1 MKTLNF
7 EILRDHAPDLA
18 DTGGFVEMYVYT
30 DPASSAVKLRILV
43 EQMVLHIF
51 DCLNIPLPDK
61 PKLRDLIE
69 EPAFRHVTPLAVRYK
84 LDAVRV
90 HGNAGAHGRY
100 ISEETSLWLLR
111 EAFQLVCWF
120 FLTYLCREEA
130 PCPEYQPPSKTKLE
144 AMRKTRPSIEEEI
157 EELREHELESVVAKE
172 TRNLDACYDFAEPT
186 PRETFEPI
194 ADLQSMF
201 TRQQLRKWLGKISQ
215 GEALDSGVK
224 AAATLHFEN
233 EGGTK

>member
-18 DTGGFVEMYVYT
+18 DTGGFAEMYVYT

-69 EPAFRHVTPLAVRYK
+69 EPAFQHVTPLAVLYK

-90 HGNAGAHGRY
+90 NGNAGAHGRY

-111 EAFQLVCWF
+111 ETFQLVCWF
-120 FLTYLCREEA
+120 FLTYLCQKEA
-130 PCPEYQPPSKTKLE
+130 PCPEYQTPSKTTPE
-144 AMRKTRPSIEEEI
+144 AKRKTRLSIEEEI
-157 EELREHELESVVAKE
+157 EEPSEYALESVVVAKS
-172 TRNLDACYDFAEPT
+172 RNLDACYDLAEPT
-186 PRETFEPI
+186 PREPLEPI

-201 TRQQLRKWLGKISQ
+201 TRRQLRERLGKKSR

-224 AAATLHFEN
+224 AAATLHFEDQT
-233 EGGTK
+233 GTK